1 MGPEDGPPPPAAIR
15 ESVVVRLSPLESY
28 RLWSKTWEADPSAI
42 VALETRALAPWL
54 TGLEGKLFL
63 DLSCGAG
70 RWLVHA
76 QKQRAQVFGAD
87 LCAEMLREAQKK
99 PFLADRLMVADTRS
113 LPLSDACADVAL
125 CALSL
130 GHMPP
135 IEAAVKELA
144 RIIRPGGR
152 LIVTDFHPAALEQG
166 WKRTFRSD
174 GELYEVESHHYTTGE
189 LLDCAEREGLILQEL
204 LEPCFDEPERHIFLG
219 AGKPDLFDRV
229 RDIPAVLL
237 ARWKRP

>member
-1 MGPEDGPPPPAAIR
+1 VP
-15 ESVVVRLSPLESY
+15 RLSPLESY
-28 RLWSKTWEADPSAI
+28 RLWSKTWETDPSAI
-42 VALETRALAPWL
+42 VALESRSLAPWL

-76 QKQRAQVFGAD
+76 QKQRARVFGAD
-87 LCAEMLREAQKK
+87 LCPEMLREAQKK
-99 PFLADRLMVADTRS
+99 PLLADRLMVADTRM
-113 LPLSDACADVAL
+113 LPMRDAFADVAV

-144 RIIRPGGR
+144 RLVRHGGR
-152 LIVTDFHPAALEQG
+152 LIATDFHPAALAHG
-166 WKRTFRSD
+166 WKRTFRSG
-174 GELYEVESHHYTTGE
+174 GELYEVESHPYTTRQ
-189 LLDCAEREGLILQEL
+189 LTDCAAREGLVLEEL
-204 LEPCFDEPERHIFLG
+204 LEPCFGEPERHIFRN
-219 AGKPDLFDRV
+219 ANKQDLFERV

-237 ARWKRP
+237 GRWKRA